1 MNSNHAE
8 NTHEL
13 VLASSSPRRKD
24 IFDTIGIEYTL
35 MEVHIDESNNSGFS
49 PERYAIETARKKA
62 LEAAARKPKAI
73 IVAADTVIEL
83 KNGEIIGK
91 PATEED
97 AKMILDKIQGGSHY
111 VITAVAVI
119 NPDSKNVF
127 TAYEKTEVMFQ
138 SLSDSEIEW
147 YISTGEPM
155 DKAGAFGLQERAMIF
170 IERIEGTPSNV
181 IGLPANLLYNLF
193 QQAGIDILK
202 FIKK

>member
-1 MNSNHAE
+1 MNSNHTE

-35 MEVHIDESNNSGFS
+35 MEVHIDESNNSGVN

-73 IVAADTVIEL
+73 IVAADTIIEL
-83 KNGEIIGK
+83 KSGEIIGK
-91 PATEED
+91 PATKD
-97 AKMILDKIQGGSHY
+97 VAKLMLNKIQGGAHH

-119 NPDSKNVF
+119 NPDCKNIF
-127 TAYEKTEVMFQ
+127 TAYEKTEVTFQ
-138 SLSDSEIEW
+138 SLSDREIEW

-155 DKAGAFGLQERAMIF
+155 DKAGAYGLQERAMLF
-170 IERIEGTPSNV
+170 IERIQGTPSNV

-193 QQAGIDILK
+193 QQAGIDIFK